1 MKTGTLMAAATFAV
15 LVACGSVPSVLP
27 LDTHPAIAASQ
38 PVIELLGFPECPNTP
53 VMRDQLAAALSQLA
67 PGWTFAET
75 NQEQL
80 PAGDLRRGYPTPTV
94 LVNGRDLFGLPVP
107 HATSLACRIYP
118 GGMPDAAALAERLR
132 AVTR

>member
-1 MKTGTLMAAATFAV
+1 MKTAKRMVSATCA
-15 LVACGSVPSVLP
+15 LWVACGSGTLP
-27 LDTHPAIAASQ
+27 LDTHSALAAPQPA
-38 PVIELLGFPECPNTP
+38 IELLGFPDCPNTP
-53 VMRDQLAAALSQLA
+53 VMRDQLVAALALLA

-107 HATSLACRIYP
+107 RATSLACRIYP
-118 GGMPDAAALAERLR
+118 GGIPNAAALAERLR